1 MFAFLRSNLYPVSIA
16 QNPELRSRL
25 DDIRFGMVSSA
36 VKMRANVNA
45 GTKPLCDIERD
56 SVVLAEILLKEL
68 KFCGRTINFIYRV
81 ATNYHKDVAFVA
93 FTKVDNAISDLEAQA
108 QVQVQDNVLDGLGG
122 LVGLDECEQKY
133 KRTHSAQLL
142 AETTDIRC
150 NFASLCDSLGT
161 SLIGISNANADTAA
175 NDSELFASIH
185 SHIATSDDGTVSG
198 YFDSI
203 CDISRAAWNTMTA
216 MAFAHLYR
224 YHCHFHTHMVDGAKP
239 FNPANPD
246 DEIFAKIPTCMYG
259 DAPS

>member
-45 GTKPLCDIERD
+45 GTNPLCDIERD
-56 SVVLAEILLKEL
+56 SVVLSEILLKEL
-68 KFCGRTINFIYRV
+68 KFCGRTIHFIYRV
-81 ATNYHKDVAFVA
+81 ATNYHDDVA
-93 FTKVDNAISDLEAQA
+93 FTKIDEIFSDLEAQA
-108 QVQVQDNVLDGLGG
+108 HSQDNGLDGLD
-122 LVGLDECEQKY
+122 GLDECDHTY
-133 KRTHSAQLL
+133 KQTHSAQLL

-150 NFASLCDSLGT
+150 NFASLCESLGT
-161 SLIGISNANADTAA
+161 SLVGISNANADTAA

-203 CDISRAAWNTMTA
+203 CDISRAAWNMMTA
-216 MAFAHLYR
+216 MAFAHLYH
-224 YHCHFHTHMVDGAKP
+224 YMDDGANP
-239 FNPANPD
+239 FNPSNPND
-246 DEIFAKIPTCMYG
+246 AIFAKIPTCMYG
-259 DAPS
+259 DAPK